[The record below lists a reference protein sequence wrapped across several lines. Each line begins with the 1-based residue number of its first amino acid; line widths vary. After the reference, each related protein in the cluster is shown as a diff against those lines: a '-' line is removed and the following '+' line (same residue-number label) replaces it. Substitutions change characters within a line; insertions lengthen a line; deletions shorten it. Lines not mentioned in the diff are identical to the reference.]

1 MARRSFTL
9 RDVRK
14 EDFPQLWRIDRA
26 CFAPGI
32 AYSRRELAAYIAH
45 RNAFT
50 LVAELSGAHALKD
63 ASNIIGFLIAEHDR
77 RGVGHI
83 ITIDVLPESR
93 RSGLG
98 RELMR
103 QAEERLRAAGCTAIT
118 LEAAVDN
125 VAALTF
131 YQRLHYAILRT
142 IPRYY
147 NNAVDGLLLRK
158 ELTADA

>member
-32 AYSRRELAAYIAH
+32 AYSRGELAAYIAC

-50 LVAELSGAHALKD
+50 LVAEMSGGHALKD

-83 ITIDVLPESR
+83 VTIDVLPQSR

-142 IPRYY
+142 MPRYY